1 MIKVEKS
8 ATIPES
14 LLTTQAYDGQDVQR
28 QLLCDQHRKCY
39 ICECSVEANY
49 HIEHLNSQAN
59 RQDWNNLFL
68 SCGYCN
74 DKKLAFYDN
83 ILNPATNNIEDII
96 EQRLDTY
103 SKEAAFRSTDKSEDV
118 QQTIHLLE
126 NIYNGREHDPNFRT
140 SHEEVFYDRAEMIM
154 NDFMEKVIA
163 YRFDSS
169 QENESIVR
177 EELSIDKEMLGFK
190 YWIIRDEPTLNDVF
204 ANDMIW
210 NKQ

>member
-28 QLLCDQHRKCY
+28 QLLCEQHRKCY

-49 HIEHLNSQAN
+49 HIEHLNSQAS

-74 DKKLAFYDN
+74 DKKLALYDN
-83 ILNPATNNIEDII
+83 ILDPATNNIEDII

-103 SKEAAFRSTDKSEDV
+103 SKEAEFRSENNSTEVK
-118 QQTIHLLE
+118 QTIKLLE
-126 NIYNGREHDPNFRT
+126 NIFNGKEHDPNFR
-140 SHEEVFYDRAEMIM
+140 SPHEEVFYDRVEMSI
-154 NDFMEKVIA
+154 NDFMRKVVN
-163 YRFDSS
+163 YRMNSS
-169 QENESIVR
+169 QINEDIVR
-177 EELSIDKEMLGFK
+177 EELAIGKELLGFK
-190 YWIIRDEPTLNDVF
+190 YWIIRDESELNAVF
-204 ANDMIW
+204 GGDIIW
-210 NKQ
+210 NK

>member
-74 DKKLAFYDN
+74 DKKLALYDN
-83 ILNPATNNIEDII
+83 ILDPVTNNIEDII

-103 SKEAAFRSTDKSEDV
+103 SKEAEFRSENNSTEVK
-118 QQTIHLLE
+118 QTIKLLE
-126 NIYNGREHDPNFRT
+126 NIFNGKEHDPNFR
-140 SHEEVFYDRAEMIM
+140 SPHEEVFYDRVEMSI
-154 NDFMEKVIA
+154 NDFMRKVVD
-163 YRFDSS
+163 YRMNSS
-169 QENESIVR
+169 QTNENIVR
-177 EELSIDKEMLGFK
+177 EELAIGKELLGFK
-190 YWIIRDEPTLNDVF
+190 YWIIRDEPALNAVF
-204 ANDMIW
+204 GGDIIW
-210 NKQ
+210 NK